1 MLFFIRHGQTDANL
15 NRLNAGGEWDVPL
28 NETGMAQ
35 ARAFNETNREFIE
48 QVDTVFV
55 SPMIRAQQTAE
66 LILKGHSKPVEV
78 VEGLREWH
86 LGEWSGTKWDE
97 VGDYFTDR
105 LNPPGGETMAAFEKR
120 TIDNLK
126 YAAGQHAGRVLVV
139 AHGGLWYVYAAL
151 AKHKKLL
158 IDNCQSEEICRLKL
172 NEVVL

>member
-35 ARAFNETNREFIE
+35 ARAFNETQQDFIE

-55 SPMIRAQQTAE
+55 SPMTRAQQTAE

-78 VEGLREWH
+78 VENLREWC
-86 LGEWSGTKWDE
+86 LGAWSGKTWDE
-97 VGDYFTDR
+97 TGDYFTER
-105 LNPPGGETMAAFEKR
+105 MNPPEGETLDTFEKR
-120 TIDNLK
+120 TIDSLK
-126 YAAGQHAGRVLVV
+126 YAAKSHTGRVLVV
-139 AHGGLWYVYAAL
+139 AHGGLWHVYASRV
-151 AKHKKLL
+151 KHQTLF
-158 IDNCQSEEICRLKL
+158 INNCASEEICRLKL